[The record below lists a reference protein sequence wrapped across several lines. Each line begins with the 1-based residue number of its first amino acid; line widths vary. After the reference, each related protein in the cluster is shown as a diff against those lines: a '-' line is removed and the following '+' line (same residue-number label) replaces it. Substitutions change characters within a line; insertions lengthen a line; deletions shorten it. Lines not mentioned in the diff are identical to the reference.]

1 MVQRGC
7 KPDQLKRRQEERNG
21 GLGGEV
27 GSTSLGVVQAGAG
40 ARAAEV
46 EGVGGGPLSPAF
58 NFSNH
63 RMTICHI
70 YTFYIILEFLI

>member
-1 MVQRGC
+1 M
-7 KPDQLKRRQEERNG
+7 
-21 GLGGEV
+21 
-27 GSTSLGVVQAGAG
+27 GSTGSGVVRAGAG

-46 EGVGGGPLSPAF
+46 VGVRGGLLSPAF
-58 NFSNH
+58 MFSNH